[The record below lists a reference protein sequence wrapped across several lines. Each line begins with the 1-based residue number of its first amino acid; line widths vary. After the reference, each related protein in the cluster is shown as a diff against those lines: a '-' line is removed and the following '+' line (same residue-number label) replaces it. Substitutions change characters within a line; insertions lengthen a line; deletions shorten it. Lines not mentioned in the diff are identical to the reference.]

1 MHFKHKRNHS
11 VLYGKTTSSNAVVKH
26 ESFLADLE
34 KEKKLKE
41 LRSLTRTEIFQQNIN
56 ERIRMHDDGFYAL
69 IDGALE
75 KAINDPEHLGK
86 KHYLPEINSNST
98 P

>member
-1 MHFKHKRNHS
+1 
-11 VLYGKTTSSNAVVKH
+11 
-26 ESFLADLE
+26 
-34 KEKKLKE
+34 
-41 LRSLTRTEIFQQNIN
+41 
-56 ERIRMHDDGFYAL
+56 MHDDGFYAL